1 MKLCV
6 CTASFLVQINGELAG
21 FFQSKRDLRQGCALS
36 PYLFVIC
43 INVLSQMIDR
53 AAERKQI
60 GYHPRCQNILLTHLC
75 FADDLMVFT
84 DGSKR
89 SIEGVLKV
97 FDEFAAISGL
107 KISLEKSTLYIAGI
121 MATDQEDILSVSFR
135 KLSC

>member
-1 MKLCV
+1 
-6 CTASFLVQINGELAG
+6 
-21 FFQSKRDLRQGCALS
+21 
-36 PYLFVIC
+36 
-43 INVLSQMIDR
+43 MIDR

-135 KLSC
+135 KLTC